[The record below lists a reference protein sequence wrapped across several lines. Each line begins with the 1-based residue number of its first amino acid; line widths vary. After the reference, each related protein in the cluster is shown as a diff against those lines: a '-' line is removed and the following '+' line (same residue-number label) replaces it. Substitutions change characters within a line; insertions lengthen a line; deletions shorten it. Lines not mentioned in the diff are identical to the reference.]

1 MPLAVLVLLVIAAA
15 LALEPFARAQ
25 TRKLLDGLDGARA
38 DFSEVHV
45 TLFPLRYRITH
56 LKVREVPPKTKEP
69 VFYADELAV
78 NLKWDR
84 LVTGHLVGSVQARGM
99 KVVLHQPAE
108 GTESRLPPIE
118 KVIPFRAQLDRA
130 HVDAGEVLYVWVH
143 KKNQP
148 SLWFHNIEATLENV
162 ASRPDMMEGPMQL
175 SARGKVQRSG
185 LMTVHVTANP
195 YATPLSFSGTAKV
208 SDFDPSEMN
217 GLIADTQ
224 GVKLTPGR
232 FNMEMS
238 FECRKGRLRGWIDA
252 NVHGSDVTSAED
264 NLGSEF
270 KALLA
275 EISMKVSSPSEGT
288 QPSGRIEVSDNLF
301 DPKLQFWPT
310 LEKVVENGLLLGLEE
325 SLKRKASGKKPAE
338 PEKQKRTDLKSAK

>member
-78 NLKWDR
+78 NIKWDR

-275 EISMKVSSPSEGT
+275 KISMKVSSPTEGT